1 MQHLKNARNQM
12 VEAIAMIDKALTAG
26 KLPSIERDILLAKLA
41 SIYEDLLLEK
51 QHITSRTHEKPQVV
65 TSEKIAESQEK
76 TITSI
81 PETQKT
87 IIVEGNIESS
97 GISTTKHEP
106 STEKVDITPSPK
118 PTPAPIQ
125 QSQEESSAILADK
138 YQGRRKFRNELIAEQ
153 HQKVDMQSKLQNK
166 PITDLAKAIGINDKF
181 LFIKEL
187 FGGDADLYNQ
197 TIKHINQLTDLNEAI
212 IYLHENFSWDPTNE
226 VTTLFIDLVRR
237 KLS

>member
-51 QHITSRTHEKPQVV
+51 QQITSKTHEKPQVV
-65 TSEKIAESQEK
+65 LSEKMVESQEK
-76 TITSI
+76 AITSI

-87 IIVEGNIESS
+87 TIVEGNVESS
-97 GISTTKHEP
+97 KIATAKHET
-106 STEKVDITPSPK
+106 STEKVEINPSQK
-118 PTPAPIQ
+118 PTPAPTQ
-125 QSQEESSAILADK
+125 QSHEESSAILADK
-138 YQGRRKFRNELIAEQ
+138 YQGKRKFRNEVIAEQ

-212 IYLHENFSWDPTNE
+212 IYLQENFSWDPTNE
-226 VTTLFIDLVRR
+226 VTTLFVDLVRR